1 MRHFLETFLFL
12 LGGIALISRP
22 MGSPWWVV
30 LIVQVL
36 ISAAYY
42 HTVRPLIEK
51 ASDSEKRSSVD
62 IYRNNVGILL
72 MAGVIGIYTPAA
84 FVVGGSLIVISI
96 VIAFRSFK
104 YDEPVKD
111 RGAKILRGF

>member
-1 MRHFLETFLFL
+1 
-12 LGGIALISRP
+12 
-22 MGSPWWVV
+22 
-30 LIVQVL
+30 
-36 ISAAYY
+36 
-42 HTVRPLIEK
+42 
-51 ASDSEKRSSVD
+51 
-62 IYRNNVGILL
+62 

-84 FVVGGSLIVISI
+84 FVVGGLLIVISI